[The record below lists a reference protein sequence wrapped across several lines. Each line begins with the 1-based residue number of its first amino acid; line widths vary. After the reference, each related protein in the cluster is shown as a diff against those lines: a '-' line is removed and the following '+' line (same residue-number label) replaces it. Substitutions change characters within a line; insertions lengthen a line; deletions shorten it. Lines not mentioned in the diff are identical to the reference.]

1 MISVR
6 INEIDYSIKQKVNE
20 FTIGEFETIT
30 TILNNSE
37 LDKIDKYT
45 QIFTVL
51 GVPQNVIDEMETSHF
66 FNLVK
71 EFANIEDNID
81 YLVAEKVK
89 EVTVNGRVY
98 QAYEGDEFKMNVK
111 QMKMIEKY
119 IKLNP
124 KTYISDL
131 MAIIF
136 KDVQLTNNEHY
147 VDAHIKHKSNLFKDA
162 ITVDVA
168 LPYVGFFSKEL
179 LTNLQTYASL

>member
-1 MISVR
+1 MLTVR
-6 INEIDYSIKQKVNE
+6 LNDIDYSIKQKVNE
-20 FTIGEFETIT
+20 FTIGEFEQIT
-30 TILNNSE
+30 NILNNAE

-51 GVPQNVIDEMETSHF
+51 GIPQDIIDEMETSEF

-81 YLVAEKVK
+81 YLVSEKVK
-89 EVTVNGRVY
+89 EVTINNRVY
-98 QAYEGDEFKMNVK
+98 QAYEGEEFKMNVK

-136 KDVQLTNNEHY
+136 KDTQLTNNEHY
-147 VDAHIKHKSNLFKDA
+147 VDAHIKHKSNLFKDN